1 MPPKNAS
8 KCSTPTCRNPKITDT
23 QLCDTCTRAGATA
36 VTKALGAS
44 PQAAPNLASLSTF
57 PMASLAN
64 VQVDSAVINAA
75 CEKFNKN
82 QVIDDE
88 DFKKSLF
95 GLLANL
101 CTSLNNYD
109 TKLKQVKAEVAHN
122 SDRIK
127 SLEDKI
133 GDMNECSVPL
143 SITMQKLPKAP
154 IGISDM
160 DAAKQ
165 VIRAINAEG
174 VNAEDDVIKV
184 SRKGFKPATATQ
196 SEWGGTVFVEL
207 KSAEVKAKVMKA
219 KKCLANNSDLKDL
232 RISNMKTQQQI
243 NQDYF
248 NRQVLKLIPD
258 GHQFYISGTGALR
271 RATHMQGRQGPPL
284 PHAPIP
290 YNPATFNPAT
300 LPPSHPGALH
310 PPVQQSS
317 SQA

>member
-1 MPPKNAS
+1 
-8 KCSTPTCRNPKITDT
+8 
-23 QLCDTCTRAGATA
+23 
-36 VTKALGAS
+36 
-44 PQAAPNLASLSTF
+44 
-57 PMASLAN
+57 MASLAN

-88 DFKKSLF
+88 DFKKSVF